1 MTLFCFRWITT
12 SLLGSTR
19 TWKFF
24 LMISMSVWPRLISAF
39 SPISSKS
46 VASEMPGRLISFLPT
61 SIAAI
66 LAFFR
71 VCTTRIVS
79 VGATPNRGR
88 SFATWEPFSQS
99 VLRFLTFLALF
110 RRCLVLAWWRLV
122 TLFPCFFRCRL
133 SVLAWWRLVVDGVSL
148 LFSHSY

>member
-1 MTLFCFRWITT
+1 
-12 SLLGSTR
+12 
-19 TWKFF
+19 
-24 LMISMSVWPRLISAF
+24 
-39 SPISSKS
+39 
-46 VASEMPGRLISFLPT
+46 
-61 SIAAI
+61 
-66 LAFFR
+66 